1 MKFSK
6 LYPHADLIGVVS
18 ALLCLI
24 HCVAVP
30 VLLVLGALS
39 EGLWAHTAVL
49 DYLFIVLAL
58 MAVYFATRN
67 QETTLPVRIGLW
79 SSTAL
84 FSLAILLHDW
94 FAFALYLSVAAS
106 IALLVFHAINYRHR
120 HVHEKIV
127 A

>member
-1 MKFSK
+1 MNFSK
-6 LYPHADLIGVVS
+6 YKQADLLGVVS
-18 ALLCLI
+18 AVLCLV
-24 HCVAVP
+24 HCIAVP
-30 VLLVLGALS
+30 VLLVLGVLS
-39 EGLWAHTAVL
+39 EGLWAHTAFL
-49 DYLFIVLAL
+49 DYIFIGLAL

-67 QETTLPVRIGLW
+67 HETTRRVRIGLW

-106 IALLVFHAINYRHR
+106 IALVVFHVLNYRHR
-120 HVHEKIV
+120 HIHEQIP